1 MLKHK
6 HKQKKPKKN
15 SKKYGKTQTINK
27 KQGVNK
33 KVVEA

>member
-6 HKQKKPKKN
+6 HKQKEN
-15 SKKYGKTQTINK
+15 QSKKYGKTQTINK
-27 KQGVNK
+27 KQRENK